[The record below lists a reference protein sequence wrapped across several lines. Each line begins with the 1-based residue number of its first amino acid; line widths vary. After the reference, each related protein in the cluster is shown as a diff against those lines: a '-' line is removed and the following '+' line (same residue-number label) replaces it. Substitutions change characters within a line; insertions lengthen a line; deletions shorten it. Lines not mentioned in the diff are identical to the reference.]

1 MAKKNSKTKKVDETP
16 VVNNVMT
23 VERDDVAS
31 SVNLDEI
38 EESVTPPMLPKKRI
52 SELNV
57 VELMALEKAC
67 ALLCKRYETIAQL
80 DIINNIKFREFNR
93 YYEMIFEELTVR
105 VTEACKME

>member
-16 VVNNVMT
+16 VVNNVTT
-23 VERDDVAS
+23 VEGENDVLSA
-31 SVNLDEI
+31 NLDEI
-38 EESVTPPMLPKKRI
+38 EESTIAPMLPKKHI

-57 VELMALEKAC
+57 IELMALEKAC

-80 DIINNIKFREFNR
+80 DMLNNIKFREFNR

-105 VTEACKME
+105 VTEACKMN